1 MNELRHQDKKTFL
14 CKSLKMFEYLCV
26 CGFSPSVKVP
36 NVENPT
42 LNNWV
47 FENSP
52 DLEIAIKNFFE
63 ALNGQKKQYELEIQA
78 SKDNTYRCRRS
89 RELEYLVGQGFIPV
103 RIVEDISNPNYKN
116 WIFVVTNELK
126 VALDNYFSR

>member
-1 MNELRHQDKKTFL
+1 
-14 CKSLKMFEYLCV
+14 MFEYLCV

-89 RELEYLVGQGFIPV
+89 RELEYLVGQGFIHI